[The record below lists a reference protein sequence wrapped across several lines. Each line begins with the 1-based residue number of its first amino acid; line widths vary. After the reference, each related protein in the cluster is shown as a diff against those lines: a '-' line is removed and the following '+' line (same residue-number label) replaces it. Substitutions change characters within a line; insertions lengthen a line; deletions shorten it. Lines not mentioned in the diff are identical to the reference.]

1 MQAWEREYELMAN
14 ARPVLREA
22 DDEALWNVL
31 EGMENQE
38 DASVKMLWYNE
49 VPTSGAPER
58 LMVAGVQALE
68 NRGYV
73 VPDGDALIEEG
84 LSACESGD
92 MPTLHRVTAELWN
105 AFRNARRDDSSPY
118 WEYEQIESWEQCLQ
132 AADFPAAEGYRENGE
147 EYRRR
152 LHGGW
157 LAQIAGGALGTSIEG
172 YTADALREVL
182 GEIRGYPVAP
192 STFNDDITF
201 ELAFLKAMSGA
212 GSAVTAEDIAAQWV
226 ALIPFGWSA
235 ELVALRN
242 IRAGFMPPESGAH
255 NNPFSEWIGAQMRGA
270 VCGMVAPGN
279 AEEAARLAW
288 IDGQVSHTGNG
299 ILGEVFNAVL
309 VARGFVVEDIR
320 RLVEET
326 VAAMPASSEYASVV
340 RFALSQC
347 RNNPDWESAWRVC
360 EQEYRRYNW
369 VHAYPNACAEVIAL
383 WFGGSDFDETMHIIA
398 MVGQDVDCN
407 AAQIATVLGVM
418 IGPEGIPGKWSDP
431 IGDMLQTYVR
441 TMKRLS
447 IRELADWTAE
457 VAGR

>member
-14 ARPVLREA
+14 ARPKLREA
-22 DDEALWNVL
+22 DDEALWTVL
-31 EGMENQE
+31 EGMENRE

-68 NRGYV
+68 NRGYI
-73 VPDGDALIEEG
+73 VPGGDALIEAG
-84 LSACESGD
+84 LNAYEADD
-92 MPTLHRVTAELWN
+92 MPSLHRITAELWS
-105 AFRNARRDDSSPY
+105 AFRAARRDDSSPY
-118 WEYEQIESWEQCLQ
+118 WEYELIERWEECRD
-132 AADFPAAEGYRENGE
+132 AGNFPQPVDYNESESQYRE
-147 EYRRR
+147 R
-152 LHGGW
+152 LYGGW

-172 YTADALREVL
+172 YTADALRETL
-182 GEIRGYPVAP
+182 GEIREYPVAP

-201 ELAFLKAMSGA
+201 ELAFLKALEKA
-212 GSAVTAEDIAAQWV
+212 GREVTGEDVAAEWV

-242 IRAGFMPPESGAH
+242 IRAGLVPPESGAH
-255 NNPFSEWIGAQMRGA
+255 NNPFSEWIGAQMRGV

-279 AEEAARLAW
+279 AVEAARLAW
-288 IDGQVSHTGNG
+288 IDGEVSHTGNG

-309 VARGFVVEDIR
+309 AAGAFVNDDIR
-320 RLVEET
+320 ELVREA
-326 VAAMPASSEYASVV
+326 VFSIPANSEYASVV
-340 RFALSQC
+340 RFALEQC
-347 RNNPDWESAWRVC
+347 ERENGWDRAWRVC
-360 EQEYRRYNW
+360 EQAYRRYNW

-383 WFGGSDFDETMHIIA
+383 WFGSGDFEETMHIIA

-407 AAQIATVLGVM
+407 AAQIATILGIM
-418 IGPEGIPGKWSDP
+418 GGPQRVPEKWSDP
-431 IGDMLQTYVR
+431 IGDTLQTYVR

-447 IRELADWTAE
+447 IRELADWTAA